1 MKQATAF
8 PGQSRAVQSNIEAIV
23 RLEEEAERDRSAL
36 ERFPE
41 TIGRFAGTLSFV
53 AFQVVFLVAYVAA
66 NGGMIPGVEPW
77 DPYPYSLLSG
87 FFSLEGVL
95 LTAFVLIRQNRMNR
109 KADRRN
115 HLDLQINL
123 LSEKEIT
130 KVIQMLERL
139 SNRLGIQHEVVDPE
153 AEELSEITAV
163 EGLARQLDSKLDP
176 DDEA

>member
-1 MKQATAF
+1 MV
-8 PGQSRAVQSNIEAIV
+8 PGI
-23 RLEEEAERDRSAL
+23 
-36 ERFPE
+36 
-41 TIGRFAGTLSFV
+41 
-53 AFQVVFLVAYVAA
+53 
-66 NGGMIPGVEPW
+66 EPW

-130 KVIQMLERL
+130 KVLQMLERL
-139 SNRLGIQHEVVDPE
+139 SEKMGAKHDVVDAE
-153 AEELSEITAV
+153 SEELSQITAV
-163 EGLARQLDSKLDP
+163 EGLARQLDREFDSEKDG
-176 DDEA
+176 

>member
-1 MKQATAF
+1 MQQASGVEE
-8 PGQSRAVQSNIEAIV
+8 PSRAVRSNIEAIV
-23 RLEEEAERDRSAL
+23 RLEEEAERHRTAL
-36 ERFPE
+36 DRFPE
-41 TIGRFAGTLSFV
+41 SVGQFAGTVWFV
-53 AFQVVFLVAYVAA
+53 AAQLLFLIVYVAA
-66 NGGMIPGVEPW
+66 NSGMVPGIEPW

-130 KVIQMLERL
+130 KVLQMLERL
-139 SNRLGIQHEVVDPE
+139 SEKMGAKHDVVDAE
-153 AEELSEITAV
+153 SEELSQITAV
-163 EGLARQLDSKLDP
+163 EGLARQLDREFDSEKDG
-176 DDEA
+176 